1 MFDDVVLRSLD
12 KITFGYWRVRSNLPL
27 RIRSGIEQLIG
38 ITKPKTEHLIKIE
51 NLGLA
56 IGLDKN
62 EIRASIDRPLDDTLY
77 APADGS
83 SLLDRMICRI
93 ICLVLLIA
101 AFVVVIYSTTQPIYG
116 YATRYGSI
124 SPNDFK

>member
-1 MFDDVVLRSLD
+1 MFDDMVLKSLEN
-12 KITFGYWRVRSNLPL
+12 ITFGYWRVKSNLPL

-38 ITKPKTEHLIKIE
+38 ITKPKTEHLVKIE

-77 APADGS
+77 TPAAGS

-93 ICLVLLIA
+93 ICLVLLIT
-101 AFVVVIYSTTQPIYG
+101 AFAVVIYATTNPTYG
-116 YATRYGSI
+116 FATRYGSI
-124 SPNDFK
+124 SPKDFK